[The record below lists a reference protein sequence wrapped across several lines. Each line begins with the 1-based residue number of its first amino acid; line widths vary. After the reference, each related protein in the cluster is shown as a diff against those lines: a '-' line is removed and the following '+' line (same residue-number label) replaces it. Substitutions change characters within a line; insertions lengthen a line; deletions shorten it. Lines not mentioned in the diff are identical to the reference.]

1 MMQHAPAHTESAP
14 PALGGQR
21 PVACAWPDD
30 AALEWTRWAVERAR
44 NEAAIMTIVATG
56 SAVRDVGSCDDLD
69 LVLVYDSYR
78 PALARPP
85 ASVDLRQY
93 EQADVEPRLAEGHDY
108 LSWTVRFGRALFERD
123 SWWTRLRGEWNG
135 RLSLPP
141 VAQSLDRAGRA
152 RHYFEEMSA
161 AGDTSAAAEFELS
174 MLTHLGRAAL
184 SRAGVFPKSRPE
196 MPDQLRGVGDKELAD
211 RLSDALADRS
221 ALRSA
226 ASAHGD
232 RPQEHLVGF
241 QP

>member
-1 MMQHAPAHTESAP
+1 MTQHAPAHTASAP
-14 PALGGQR
+14 LAPGGQR
-21 PVACAWPDD
+21 QAACTWPDD
-30 AALEWTRWAVERAR
+30 AALEWTRQAVEHAR
-44 NEAAIMTIVATG
+44 SKAAIMTIVATG
-56 SAVRDVGSCDDLD
+56 SAVRDVRSSDDLD
-69 LVLVYDSYR
+69 LVLVFVSHR

-123 SWWTRLRGEWNG
+123 SWWTRLRDEWNG

-174 MLTHLGRAAL
+174 MLTHLGRATL

-196 MPDQLRGVGDKELAD
+196 MPDQLRGVGDEELAD
-211 RLSDALADRS
+211 RLSAALADRS

-226 ASAHGD
+226 ASAHSD